1 MKLIDC
7 NIKLR
12 CEMPNCRE
20 MANFKLMK
28 TGFVKNAGLFLC
40 KDCVKEMYTAI
51 GECVVPKSP
60 NNMLNKK
67 ITTKRTKEVDNG

>member
-1 MKLIDC
+1 MKLTEC
-7 NIKLR
+7 SIKIR

-40 KDCVKEMYTAI
+40 KECVKEMYAAI

-60 NNMLNKK
+60 SNMLNKK
-67 ITTKRTKEVDNG
+67 ISTKRTKEVDNG

>member
-1 MKLIDC
+1 MKLDSC
-7 NIKLR
+7 NIKIR

-20 MANFKLMK
+20 FASFKLGK

-40 KDCVKEMYTAI
+40 KSCIKEMYTAI

-60 NNMLNKK
+60 SNMLNKK
-67 ITTKRTKEVDNG
+67 ITTKVKQSK

>member
-1 MKLIDC
+1 MKLTDC
-7 NIKLR
+7 NIKIR
-12 CEMPNCRE
+12 CEMLNCRE

-40 KDCVKEMYTAI
+40 KECVKEMYNAI

-60 NNMLNKK
+60 SNMLNKK